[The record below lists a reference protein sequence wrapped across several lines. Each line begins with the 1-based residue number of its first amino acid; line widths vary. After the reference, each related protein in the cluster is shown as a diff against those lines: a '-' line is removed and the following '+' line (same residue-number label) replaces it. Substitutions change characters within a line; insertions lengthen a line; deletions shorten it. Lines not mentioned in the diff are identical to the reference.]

1 MDRRS
6 LLAKLGGRFIPM
18 IWVVLDFLEPT
29 CSIFV
34 FFLIFIDNVSV
45 FLCGFGVG
53 GHGSYMCE
61 ESWCDYQGRVHHGSY
76 LGTFTIFMILWH
88 FLTISFHFLLLTA
101 SHCGHDIFDSSCV
114 LARVSLVHGFYSIRG
129 SQHLVFDYA
138 SGGLQNILPRP
149 SSGGKFCF
157 GNVLLDMDLDSVYY
171 LPGCSC
177 NLFWFGCGTH

>member
-1 MDRRS
+1 MYFFVDLVWVAMVPICVKS
-6 LLAKLGGRFIPM
+6 PGVIIKVGFI
-18 IWVVLDFLEPT
+18 IAVTWALSRLD
-29 CSIFV
+29 
-34 FFLIFIDNVSV
+34 LIVI
-45 FLCGFGVG
+45 
-53 GHGSYMCE
+53 
-61 ESWCDYQGRVHHGSY
+61 
-76 LGTFTIFMILWH
+76 ILWH
-88 FLTISFHFLLLTA
+88 CLTISFHFLILTA

-149 SSGGKFCF
+149 SNGGKFCF